1 MLAKRVLVSIITMAV
16 WAGAIFFLP
25 AWWFCMFC
33 GLFII
38 LGLVEFFDLARSKGI
53 FVHKYWVIILG
64 ILFSMSYY
72 FQQTLGVEFWE
83 LELIA
88 IGIIGLF
95 LFQFARQNGESAI
108 VNISVSLFGL
118 LYIAWFFSFF
128 IKLRYLDNGGL
139 WISFVVLVCKLGDV
153 GAYFIG
159 KRFGRHKL
167 IQRISPNKSIEG
179 SLGGFLT
186 SVLVAYSARLFLPAV
201 SFIHLLI
208 LGVLLG
214 ILGQLGDLAESL
226 LKRDSQVKD
235 SGRII
240 PGFGGVLDL
249 IDSLLFTTPVLYFYL
264 TVIMKVQ

>member
-1 MLAKRVLVSIITMAV
+1 
-16 WAGAIFFLP
+16 
-25 AWWFCMFC
+25 
-33 GLFII
+33 
-38 LGLVEFFDLARSKGI
+38 
-53 FVHKYWVIILG
+53 
-64 ILFSMSYY
+64 MS
-72 FQQTLGVEFWE
+72 
-83 LELIA
+83 
-88 IGIIGLF
+88 
-95 LFQFARQNGESAI
+95 
-108 VNISVSLFGL
+108 ISVSLFGL
-118 LYIAWFFSFF
+118 LYVAWLFSFF

-139 WISFVVLVCKLGDV
+139 WICFVVLVCKLGDV

-179 SLGGFLT
+179 SLGGFLV
-186 SVLVAYSARLFLPAV
+186 SVLTACSARLFLPAV
-201 SFIHLLI
+201 PVVHLLV

-249 IDSLLFTTPVLYFYL
+249 IDSLLFTAPALYFYL
-264 TVIMKVQ
+264 TVIMKI